1 MGSKAMN
8 NNLLNA
14 AKKGDTDSVDEMA
27 SEGADVDTTDI
38 NGRTGLWFAASNN
51 DRDMVQMLFKHG
63 ADANQE
69 DNDGITPLIKALE
82 ATHWHLARQ
91 LLERADINHQGG
103 DTHFT
108 ALHSALNLDL
118 KEEGTQRVEFVMKNG
133 GNAKIAN
140 SQGLTALDLARTHGK
155 TWPHAL
161 KLAELIEEYKDGA
174 EAREKYLAE
183 KRDRGIVENMRGTSA
198 PVQAPGVARFTRLQR

>member
-27 SEGADVDTTDI
+27 SEGADVDTADI
-38 NGRTGLWFAASNN
+38 NGRTGLWFAASNG
-51 DRDMVQMLFKHG
+51 DRDMIQMLFKHG

-69 DNDGITPLIKALE
+69 DTDGITPLIKALE
-82 ATHWHLARQ
+82 VKHWNVAKQ

-103 DTHFT
+103 DTFFT
-108 ALHSALNLDL
+108 ALHSALNIDL
-118 KEEGTQRVEFVMKNG
+118 KEEDTQRVEFIMRNG
-133 GNAKIAN
+133 GNARQAN
-140 SQGLTALDLARTHGK
+140 AQGLSPLDLARTHGK

-161 KLAELIEEYKDGA
+161 KLAEVMEEYKNGI
-174 EAREKYLAE
+174 EARDKYLAE
-183 KRDRGIVENMRGTSA
+183 KRDRGIVQEMQGTTA
-198 PVQAPGVARFTRLQR
+198 PVTAPATARFRRMQS

>member
-1 MGSKAMN
+1 MGSRAMN

-14 AKKGDTDSVDEMA
+14 AKKGDTDSVDDMA

-63 ADANQE
+63 ANANQE

-82 ATHWHLARQ
+82 STHWHLAKQ

-108 ALHSALNLDL
+108 ALHSAINLDL
-118 KEEGTQRVEFVMKNG
+118 KEEGTQRVDFVMKNG
-133 GNAKIAN
+133 GNARIAN
-140 SQGLTALDLARTHGK
+140 AQGLSALDMARTHAK
-155 TWPHAL
+155 TWPHA
-161 KLAELIEEYKDGA
+161 KKIAELIEEYKDGA
-174 EAREKYLAE
+174 EAREKYLAA
-183 KRDRGIVENMRGTSA
+183 KLDRGIVQEMRGTSVAVVA
-198 PVQAPGVARFTRLQR
+198 PATARFKRMQP

>member
-8 NNLLNA
+8 TNLLNA

-38 NGRTGLWFAASNN
+38 NGRTGLWFAASNG
-51 DRDMVQMLFKHG
+51 DRDMIQMLFKHG

-82 ATHWHLARQ
+82 VKHWNIARQ

-103 DTHFT
+103 DTFFT
-108 ALHSALNLDL
+108 ALHSALNIDL
-118 KEEGTQRVEFVMKNG
+118 KEEDTARVDFVMKNG
-133 GNAKIAN
+133 GNARLAN

-174 EAREKYLAE
+174 EARERYVAE
-183 KRDRGIVENMRGTSA
+183 KLDRGIVQQMQGTTA
-198 PVQAPGVARFTRLQR
+198 PVTAPATARFRRMRP